1 MPKWILIG
9 TGVLLLAAAL
19 VPLTITWIESRQ
31 AHQTGAMEPHA
42 PSPEPT
48 PHGTAV
54 VYFSRSGNTAL
65 AARHLA
71 NRLDADLYALEV
83 QDYALGALGLV
94 RSALG
99 ADAHRNDPARL
110 PDIRPRTIDLEQ
122 YDTVWL
128 GSPVWFYSP
137 APPIW
142 AFVEHNR
149 FDGKHVVL
157 FNTYNSNFGAEQ
169 IATFKAKVMA
179 RGASSFEHR
188 AVLRGRMTRQLSP
201 DEMLRQI
208 DREWLP
214 VGTGNT
220 PNR

>member
-1 MPKWILIG
+1 MPKWILIA

-19 VPLTITWIESRQ
+19 VLLTITWIESRQ
-31 AHQTGAMEPHA
+31 AHRTGAMAPGV

-48 PHGTAV
+48 HNGTVV

-71 NRLDADLYALEV
+71 NRLDADIYALEV
-83 QDYALGALGLV
+83 PDYALGVLGLA
-94 RSALG
+94 RSAMG
-99 ADAHRNDPARL
+99 ADAHRNDSAKL
-110 PDIRPRTIDLEQ
+110 PDIHPRTIDLEQ

-157 FNTYNSNFGAEQ
+157 FNTYNSNFGDDM
-169 IATFKAKVMA
+169 IAAFKARVMA
-179 RGASSFEHR
+179 RGASSFEHH

-201 DEMLRQI
+201 EEMLRQI
-208 DREWLP
+208 DRQWFEA
-214 VGTGNT
+214 GIEIK
-220 PNR
+220 PNH